1 MIKVKEYL
9 DKYLFQCGEC
19 SAEIKSNGR
28 YNVLGCW
35 EYPKDIIK
43 SEQERFYGNY
53 KNWEPKDQMSF
64 FINNETITIRMIII
78 NGKSVSKYGY
88 LQTYEHLP
96 RIEPDENG
104 YYVRSTD
111 EEIIQYIDSFYKII
125 SRKEKLIRLNEI

>member
-19 SAEIKSNGR
+19 SAEIKSNGH
-28 YNVLGCW
+28 YNVLGAW

-43 SEQERFYGNY
+43 LEQEKFYDNY
-53 KNWEPKDQMSF
+53 KNWKPKDQMSF
-64 FINNETITIRMIII
+64 FINNETISIRMIII

-88 LQTYEHLP
+88 LQTYDHLP
-96 RIEPDENG
+96 RIGPDENG

-111 EEIIQYIDSFYKII
+111 DEIIKYIDSFYKII
-125 SRKEKLIRLNEI
+125 TRKEKLIRLNEI

>member
-1 MIKVKEYL
+1 
-9 DKYLFQCGEC
+9 
-19 SAEIKSNGR
+19 
-28 YNVLGCW
+28 
-35 EYPKDIIK
+35 
-43 SEQERFYGNY
+43 
-53 KNWEPKDQMSF
+53 
-64 FINNETITIRMIII
+64 MIII